1 MFCNSIL
8 IEWLFFFWTVC
19 SHIIQLCPGSGCTK
33 SIIHTVTKSH
43 EKSWEDLKKHF
54 LGLGKVMD
62 FRKNGR
68 GHGKVMEKSW
78 NFSFWSKYFVLFENW
93 KHSPCHRAKMCP
105 KKAGF
110 SALLSHGKLKLI
122 MEKSWKSH
130 LILLHNFCMNPGRVA
145 NFTPADKILIQWI
158 KFARCPIRIK
168 NAPILS
174 AG

>member
-1 MFCNSIL
+1 MEF
-8 IEWLFFFWTVC
+8 
-19 SHIIQLCPGSGCTK
+19 
-33 SIIHTVTKSH
+33 
-43 EKSWEDLKKHF
+43 EKAFSRP
-54 LGLGKVMD
+54 GKVMD

-145 NFTPADKILIQWI
+145 NFTQQINPYPVDKI
-158 KFARCPIRIK
+158 CS
-168 NAPILS
+168 LS
-174 AG
+174 NQN